1 MSRFNIFLSELI
13 RAERDKCLIETL
25 KESAL
30 HPDRPI
36 EITKQTIKLTEQELE
51 EVFDKI
57 DASEEEREIWRNI
70 YFKQEKINESN

>member
-13 RAERDKCLIETL
+13 KAERDKQLIQTL

-51 EVFDKI
+51 EVFDKT
-57 DASEEEREIWRNI
+57 DASEEEREVWKKVYNDSQDGNI
-70 YFKQEKINESN
+70 